1 MKLNIRKTKVI
12 ALFLTL
18 ILLVTSMPI
27 SAYAENSTG
36 ILTSYS
42 PADQATK
49 GCGIE
54 PKADVEATTVLAEI
68 VSRREE
74 NVKHFDIG
82 NGLYQAV
89 TYGTAVHRKDSN
101 GVWQDIDNRLVLNAQ
116 DNMYST
122 SDGRTRLSATT
133 NSSGSLISLSEDG
146 YTLSMSPISN
156 TLNTT
161 TMAEITN
168 HEELDFSSVE
178 GKSIEEASAV
188 RNTSSVRYQNVF
200 ASADI
205 EYILTSN
212 DVKENIIVKSP
223 QISYTYSFA
232 LSVQSLTAELQ
243 ETGEIVFHDIHT
255 NEIKYHIPAP
265 YMYDSLGS
273 VSHDV
278 EYSLETVSNGYVIT
292 ITADSSW
299 LNNAERAFPV
309 TIDPTI
315 QKAIVFDTFI
325 SSANPTENYG
335 SSSELWISPSRISFL
350 RCSMPTIPSGCQFYA
365 ANLYVYYYYYSY
377 ITDGELYAGVYQVMH
392 SWSENELTWN
402 IAQPSSTTYISST
415 RLSTG
420 YMSGARGAYS
430 GSPKTASFDVTT
442 AAASWYANPSSNF
455 GIALKYQ
462 SGTNSSVILKS
473 YEAGSEYR
481 AYFVITYTEPQIVNG
496 VYRIKNAQNGMYL
509 DTTGGG
515 VTAGTKIQQWSR
527 ASSDTNRN
535 QLFKITFVRT
545 IGSTEQL
552 NYYTIRPMTN
562 NRMGLDSLLGGTAQ
576 DVTIE
581 KMSTSDNWD
590 YILYNNLWIIS
601 KSGSYYTVK
610 NGRISDMS
618 YMTAPSNTINGAK
631 IFTNDSIT
639 DYSKWV
645 LEPYTGEEL
654 KGVGWI
660 SFASTLI
667 VGEQFS
673 YEAYMYDN
681 RIGIN
686 GPISYSVTNTDNSTT
701 DKATIDAMGRI
712 RALKPGTIKIK
723 ITYPSSTLI
732 WWWIVTIEESME
744 GLHLIKNRHYDR
756 YAQVDDNDAPGYA
769 NNGGIMEI
777 WPFNGENH
785 QKWIFT
791 HVGSGYYKITSA
803 VSGYAITVPSG
814 EETNDNVDL
823 ILTTYSGNDRQK
835 WKITLTS
842 HGSYKIKAKS
852 SEGYTSQD
860 LVMDMETNI
869 WYDDGLNIRQ
879 REYLD
884 NTSYKDEWIL
894 QKIKDKAI
902 IIVPGITCSSLQ
914 NENGTKVWLF
924 VGQQSQ
930 IACDEN
936 GNSVNSIYPY
946 NPDNYGV
953 LDMYKNV
960 FETLT
965 SNYSNE
971 YDVIFFAYDWRMTC
985 ADAAEKLEAL
995 TDYYDSCVIVAHS
1008 MGGIVASRYLSR
1020 SQANRNKVDKFISL
1034 GTPYTGAPKALYVM
1048 ETGKLMWITEAAL
1061 NLSEYAKN
1069 IPALYELFPNRQY
1082 FQRYSRF
1089 IEVDGASKN
1098 GYTDSWDYMKTLHWA
1113 KKNNGV
1119 VKPMFNAAET
1129 FHNSLYINGTHVA
1142 ERNDVDT
1149 YKIIG
1154 VGEDTITTVAFDAND
1169 KYDFYYYTSEGDGT
1183 VPTYSALNNVDKYS
1197 YKTYAFYKNH
1207 TDLIE
1212 YDGCINLII
1221 DIINEVP
1228 YVYYDPN
1235 TTVAS
1240 ASAISYNSEV
1250 IRYEDVQIVDNRITI
1265 VAKDILNLDIYTE
1278 SGCIVYSEGDQLFYN
1293 DIYGTKHR
1301 VGTVWSLGENSK
1313 QYVLFNGQYRIDNID
1328 IASENSSI
1336 RLDYCNYGLSENCVR
1351 YENINNK
1358 TKIQIKRWVSGMYAK
1373 DEINTECT

>member
-1 MKLNIRKTKVI
+1 MNVREIWRRVI
-12 ALFLTL
+12 QQF
-18 ILLVTSMPI
+18 P
-27 SAYAENSTG
+27 
-36 ILTSYS
+36 
-42 PADQATK
+42 
-49 GCGIE
+49 
-54 PKADVEATTVLAEI
+54 
-68 VSRREE
+68 
-74 NVKHFDIG
+74 
-82 NGLYQAV
+82 
-89 TYGTAVHRKDSN
+89 
-101 GVWQDIDNRLVLNAQ
+101 
-116 DNMYST
+116 
-122 SDGRTRLSATT
+122 
-133 NSSGSLISLSEDG
+133 
-146 YTLSMSPISN
+146 N

-243 ETGEIVFHDIHT
+243 ETGEIVFRDIHT

-377 ITDGELYAGVYQVMH
+377 ITDGGLYAGAYQVMH

-590 YILYNNLWIIS
+590 YILYNNLWSIS

-744 GLHLIKNRHYDR
+744 GLHFIKNRHYDR

-777 WPFNGENH
+777 WPLSGENH
-785 QKWIFT
+785 QRWNLT
-791 HVGSGYYKITSA
+791 HVGNGYYKIASQA
-803 VSGYAITVPSG
+803 SGYVITVPAG
-814 EETNDNVDL
+814 KETNDNVDL
-823 ILTTYSGNDRQK
+823 VLKPYTGSNNQK
-835 WKITLTS
+835 WRITLTS

-852 SEGYTSQD
+852 SESYTSKD
-860 LVMDMETNI
+860 LVMDLETNI
-869 WYDDGLNIRQ
+869 LYNNGLNIRQ

-884 NTSYKDEWIL
+884 NTSYKDEWFLYKTIL
-894 QKIKDKAI
+894 QSWNSDSNGVGYWTHNPSLYTEKIDL
-902 IIVPGITCSSLQ
+902 SS
-914 NENGTKVWLF
+914 TF
-924 VGQQSQ
+924 
-930 IACDEN
+930 
-936 GNSVNSIYPY
+936 
-946 NPDNYGV
+946 
-953 LDMYKNV
+953 
-960 FETLT
+960 
-965 SNYSNE
+965 
-971 YDVIFFAYDWRMTC
+971 
-985 ADAAEKLEAL
+985 
-995 TDYYDSCVIVAHS
+995 
-1008 MGGIVASRYLSR
+1008 
-1020 SQANRNKVDKFISL
+1020 
-1034 GTPYTGAPKALYVM
+1034 
-1048 ETGKLMWITEAAL
+1048 
-1061 NLSEYAKN
+1061 
-1069 IPALYELFPNRQY
+1069 Y
-1082 FQRYSRF
+1082 F
-1089 IEVDGASKN
+1089 
-1098 GYTDSWDYMKTLHWA
+1098 
-1113 KKNNGV
+1113 NNGV
-1119 VKPMFNAAET
+1119 NSAVNQWKNALCID
-1129 FHNSLYINGTHVA
+1129 FPSGI
-1142 ERNDVDT
+1142 
-1149 YKIIG
+1149 
-1154 VGEDTITTVAFDAND
+1154 EDTADIKCYGATKEYFQTFMNVEFDSTTVGLTSWS
-1169 KYDFYYYTSEGDGT
+1169 YYTDGT
-1183 VPTYSALNNVDKYS
+1183 TTYWGDSCKSIYRMASAKIYILSLGHDDPTQKEIVVHEFGHALGYFGHSQIKNNVMY
-1197 YKTYAFYKNH
+1197 
-1207 TDLIE
+1207 
-1212 YDGCINLII
+1212 
-1221 DIINEVP
+1221 P
-1228 YVYYDPN
+1228 YCH
-1235 TTVAS
+1235 S
-1240 ASAISYNSEV
+1240 A
-1250 IRYEDVQIVDNRITI
+1250 
-1265 VAKDILNLDIYTE
+1265 YTLKPE
-1278 SGCIVYSEGDQLFYN
+1278 EIAYLKQFYN
-1293 DIYGTKHR
+1293 
-1301 VGTVWSLGENSK
+1301 
-1313 QYVLFNGQYRIDNID
+1313 
-1328 IASENSSI
+1328 
-1336 RLDYCNYGLSENCVR
+1336 
-1351 YENINNK
+1351 
-1358 TKIQIKRWVSGMYAK
+1358 
-1373 DEINTECT
+1373 

>member
-1 MKLNIRKTKVI
+1 M
-12 ALFLTL
+12 
-18 ILLVTSMPI
+18 
-27 SAYAENSTG
+27 
-36 ILTSYS
+36 
-42 PADQATK
+42 
-49 GCGIE
+49 
-54 PKADVEATTVLAEI
+54 
-68 VSRREE
+68 
-74 NVKHFDIG
+74 
-82 NGLYQAV
+82 
-89 TYGTAVHRKDSN
+89 
-101 GVWQDIDNRLVLNAQ
+101 
-116 DNMYST
+116 
-122 SDGRTRLSATT
+122 
-133 NSSGSLISLSEDG
+133 
-146 YTLSMSPISN
+146 
-156 TLNTT
+156 
-161 TMAEITN
+161 
-168 HEELDFSSVE
+168 
-178 GKSIEEASAV
+178 
-188 RNTSSVRYQNVF
+188 
-200 ASADI
+200 
-205 EYILTSN
+205 
-212 DVKENIIVKSP
+212 
-223 QISYTYSFA
+223 
-232 LSVQSLTAELQ
+232 TAELQ
-243 ETGEIVFHDIHT
+243 ETGEIVFRDIHT

-377 ITDGELYAGVYQVMH
+377 ITDGGLYAGAYQVMH

-590 YILYNNLWIIS
+590 YILYNNLWSIS

-744 GLHLIKNRHYDR
+744 GLHFIKNRHYDR

-777 WPFNGENH
+777 WPLSGENH
-785 QKWIFT
+785 QRWNLT
-791 HVGSGYYKITSA
+791 HVGNGYYKIASQA
-803 VSGYAITVPSG
+803 SGYVITVPAG
-814 EETNDNVDL
+814 KETNDNVDL
-823 ILTTYSGNDRQK
+823 VLKPYTGSNNQK
-835 WKITLTS
+835 WRITLTS

-852 SEGYTSQD
+852 SESYTSKD
-860 LVMDMETNI
+860 LVMDLETNI
-869 WYDDGLNIRQ
+869 LYNNGLNIRQ

-884 NTSYKDEWIL
+884 NTSYKDEWFLYKTIL
-894 QKIKDKAI
+894 QSWNSDSNGVGYWTHNPSLYTEKIDL
-902 IIVPGITCSSLQ
+902 SS
-914 NENGTKVWLF
+914 TF
-924 VGQQSQ
+924 
-930 IACDEN
+930 
-936 GNSVNSIYPY
+936 
-946 NPDNYGV
+946 
-953 LDMYKNV
+953 
-960 FETLT
+960 
-965 SNYSNE
+965 
-971 YDVIFFAYDWRMTC
+971 
-985 ADAAEKLEAL
+985 
-995 TDYYDSCVIVAHS
+995 
-1008 MGGIVASRYLSR
+1008 
-1020 SQANRNKVDKFISL
+1020 
-1034 GTPYTGAPKALYVM
+1034 
-1048 ETGKLMWITEAAL
+1048 
-1061 NLSEYAKN
+1061 
-1069 IPALYELFPNRQY
+1069 Y
-1082 FQRYSRF
+1082 F
-1089 IEVDGASKN
+1089 
-1098 GYTDSWDYMKTLHWA
+1098 
-1113 KKNNGV
+1113 NNGV
-1119 VKPMFNAAET
+1119 NSAVNQWKNALCID
-1129 FHNSLYINGTHVA
+1129 FPSGI
-1142 ERNDVDT
+1142 
-1149 YKIIG
+1149 
-1154 VGEDTITTVAFDAND
+1154 EDTADIKCYGATKEFFQTFMNVEFDSTTVGL
-1169 KYDFYYYTSEGDGT
+1169 TSWSYSSDGT
-1183 VPTYSALNNVDKYS
+1183 TTYWGDSCKSIYRMSSAKIYILSLGYDDPTQKEIVVHEFGHALGYFGHSQIKNNVMY
-1197 YKTYAFYKNH
+1197 
-1207 TDLIE
+1207 
-1212 YDGCINLII
+1212 
-1221 DIINEVP
+1221 P
-1228 YVYYDPN
+1228 YCH
-1235 TTVAS
+1235 S
-1240 ASAISYNSEV
+1240 A
-1250 IRYEDVQIVDNRITI
+1250 
-1265 VAKDILNLDIYTE
+1265 YTLKPE
-1278 SGCIVYSEGDQLFYN
+1278 EIAYLKQFYN
-1293 DIYGTKHR
+1293 
-1301 VGTVWSLGENSK
+1301 
-1313 QYVLFNGQYRIDNID
+1313 
-1328 IASENSSI
+1328 
-1336 RLDYCNYGLSENCVR
+1336 
-1351 YENINNK
+1351 
-1358 TKIQIKRWVSGMYAK
+1358 
-1373 DEINTECT
+1373 

>member
-1 MKLNIRKTKVI
+1 MNVREIWRRVI
-12 ALFLTL
+12 QQF
-18 ILLVTSMPI
+18 P
-27 SAYAENSTG
+27 
-36 ILTSYS
+36 
-42 PADQATK
+42 
-49 GCGIE
+49 
-54 PKADVEATTVLAEI
+54 
-68 VSRREE
+68 
-74 NVKHFDIG
+74 
-82 NGLYQAV
+82 
-89 TYGTAVHRKDSN
+89 
-101 GVWQDIDNRLVLNAQ
+101 
-116 DNMYST
+116 
-122 SDGRTRLSATT
+122 
-133 NSSGSLISLSEDG
+133 
-146 YTLSMSPISN
+146 N

-243 ETGEIVFHDIHT
+243 ETGEIVFRDIHT

-335 SSSELWISPSRISFL
+335 YSSELWISPSRISLL

-377 ITDGELYAGVYQVMH
+377 ITDGGLYAGAYQVMH

-590 YILYNNLWIIS
+590 YILYNNLWSIS

-744 GLHLIKNRHYDR
+744 GLHFIKNRHYDR

-777 WPFNGENH
+777 WPLSGENH
-785 QKWIFT
+785 QRWNLT
-791 HVGSGYYKITSA
+791 HVGNGYYKIASQA
-803 VSGYAITVPSG
+803 SGYVITVPAG
-814 EETNDNVDL
+814 KETNDNVDL
-823 ILTTYSGNDRQK
+823 VLKPYTGSNNQK
-835 WKITLTS
+835 WRITLTS

-852 SEGYTSQD
+852 SESYTSKD
-860 LVMDMETNI
+860 LVMDLETNI
-869 WYDDGLNIRQ
+869 LYNNGLNIRQ

-884 NTSYKDEWIL
+884 NTSYKDEWFLYKTIL
-894 QKIKDKAI
+894 QSWNSDSNGVGYWTHNPSLYTEKIDL
-902 IIVPGITCSSLQ
+902 SS
-914 NENGTKVWLF
+914 TF
-924 VGQQSQ
+924 
-930 IACDEN
+930 
-936 GNSVNSIYPY
+936 
-946 NPDNYGV
+946 
-953 LDMYKNV
+953 
-960 FETLT
+960 
-965 SNYSNE
+965 
-971 YDVIFFAYDWRMTC
+971 
-985 ADAAEKLEAL
+985 
-995 TDYYDSCVIVAHS
+995 
-1008 MGGIVASRYLSR
+1008 
-1020 SQANRNKVDKFISL
+1020 
-1034 GTPYTGAPKALYVM
+1034 
-1048 ETGKLMWITEAAL
+1048 
-1061 NLSEYAKN
+1061 
-1069 IPALYELFPNRQY
+1069 Y
-1082 FQRYSRF
+1082 F
-1089 IEVDGASKN
+1089 
-1098 GYTDSWDYMKTLHWA
+1098 
-1113 KKNNGV
+1113 NNGV
-1119 VKPMFNAAET
+1119 NSAVNQWKNALCID
-1129 FHNSLYINGTHVA
+1129 FPSGI
-1142 ERNDVDT
+1142 
-1149 YKIIG
+1149 
-1154 VGEDTITTVAFDAND
+1154 EDTADIKCYGATKEYFQTFMNVEFDSTTVGLTSWS
-1169 KYDFYYYTSEGDGT
+1169 YYTDGT
-1183 VPTYSALNNVDKYS
+1183 TTYWGDSCKSIYRMASAKIYILSLGHDDPTQKEIVVHEFGHALGYFGHSQIKNNVMY
-1197 YKTYAFYKNH
+1197 
-1207 TDLIE
+1207 
-1212 YDGCINLII
+1212 
-1221 DIINEVP
+1221 P
-1228 YVYYDPN
+1228 YCH
-1235 TTVAS
+1235 S
-1240 ASAISYNSEV
+1240 A
-1250 IRYEDVQIVDNRITI
+1250 
-1265 VAKDILNLDIYTE
+1265 YTLKPE
-1278 SGCIVYSEGDQLFYN
+1278 EIAYLKQFYN
-1293 DIYGTKHR
+1293 
-1301 VGTVWSLGENSK
+1301 
-1313 QYVLFNGQYRIDNID
+1313 
-1328 IASENSSI
+1328 
-1336 RLDYCNYGLSENCVR
+1336 
-1351 YENINNK
+1351 
-1358 TKIQIKRWVSGMYAK
+1358 
-1373 DEINTECT
+1373 

>member
-1 MKLNIRKTKVI
+1 
-12 ALFLTL
+12 
-18 ILLVTSMPI
+18 
-27 SAYAENSTG
+27 
-36 ILTSYS
+36 
-42 PADQATK
+42 
-49 GCGIE
+49 
-54 PKADVEATTVLAEI
+54 
-68 VSRREE
+68 
-74 NVKHFDIG
+74 
-82 NGLYQAV
+82 
-89 TYGTAVHRKDSN
+89 
-101 GVWQDIDNRLVLNAQ
+101 
-116 DNMYST
+116 
-122 SDGRTRLSATT
+122 
-133 NSSGSLISLSEDG
+133 
-146 YTLSMSPISN
+146 
-156 TLNTT
+156 
-161 TMAEITN
+161 
-168 HEELDFSSVE
+168 
-178 GKSIEEASAV
+178 
-188 RNTSSVRYQNVF
+188 
-200 ASADI
+200 
-205 EYILTSN
+205 
-212 DVKENIIVKSP
+212 
-223 QISYTYSFA
+223 
-232 LSVQSLTAELQ
+232 
-243 ETGEIVFHDIHT
+243 
-255 NEIKYHIPAP
+255 
-265 YMYDSLGS
+265 MYDSLGS

-377 ITDGELYAGVYQVMH
+377 ITDGGLYAGAYQVMH

-590 YILYNNLWIIS
+590 YILYNNLWSIS

-744 GLHLIKNRHYDR
+744 GLHFIKNRHYDR

-777 WPFNGENH
+777 WPLSGENH
-785 QKWIFT
+785 QRWNLT
-791 HVGSGYYKITSA
+791 HVGNGYYKIASQA
-803 VSGYAITVPSG
+803 SGYVITVPAG
-814 EETNDNVDL
+814 KETNDNVDL
-823 ILTTYSGNDRQK
+823 VLKPYTGSNNQK
-835 WKITLTS
+835 WRITLTS

-852 SEGYTSQD
+852 SESYTSKD
-860 LVMDMETNI
+860 LVMDLETNI
-869 WYDDGLNIRQ
+869 LYNNGLNIRQ

-884 NTSYKDEWIL
+884 NTSYKDEWFLYKTIL
-894 QKIKDKAI
+894 QSWNSDSNGVGYWTHNPSLYTEKIDL
-902 IIVPGITCSSLQ
+902 SS
-914 NENGTKVWLF
+914 TF
-924 VGQQSQ
+924 
-930 IACDEN
+930 
-936 GNSVNSIYPY
+936 
-946 NPDNYGV
+946 
-953 LDMYKNV
+953 
-960 FETLT
+960 
-965 SNYSNE
+965 
-971 YDVIFFAYDWRMTC
+971 
-985 ADAAEKLEAL
+985 
-995 TDYYDSCVIVAHS
+995 
-1008 MGGIVASRYLSR
+1008 
-1020 SQANRNKVDKFISL
+1020 
-1034 GTPYTGAPKALYVM
+1034 
-1048 ETGKLMWITEAAL
+1048 
-1061 NLSEYAKN
+1061 
-1069 IPALYELFPNRQY
+1069 Y
-1082 FQRYSRF
+1082 F
-1089 IEVDGASKN
+1089 
-1098 GYTDSWDYMKTLHWA
+1098 
-1113 KKNNGV
+1113 NNGV
-1119 VKPMFNAAET
+1119 NSAVNQWKNALCID
-1129 FHNSLYINGTHVA
+1129 FPSGI
-1142 ERNDVDT
+1142 
-1149 YKIIG
+1149 
-1154 VGEDTITTVAFDAND
+1154 EDTADIKCYGATKEYFQTFMNVEFDSTTVGLTSWS
-1169 KYDFYYYTSEGDGT
+1169 YYTDGT
-1183 VPTYSALNNVDKYS
+1183 TTYWGDSCKSIYRMASAKIYILSLGHDDPTQKEIVVHEFGHALGYFGHSQIKNNVMY
-1197 YKTYAFYKNH
+1197 
-1207 TDLIE
+1207 
-1212 YDGCINLII
+1212 
-1221 DIINEVP
+1221 P
-1228 YVYYDPN
+1228 YCH
-1235 TTVAS
+1235 S
-1240 ASAISYNSEV
+1240 A
-1250 IRYEDVQIVDNRITI
+1250 
-1265 VAKDILNLDIYTE
+1265 YTLKPE
-1278 SGCIVYSEGDQLFYN
+1278 EIAYLKQFYN
-1293 DIYGTKHR
+1293 
-1301 VGTVWSLGENSK
+1301 
-1313 QYVLFNGQYRIDNID
+1313 
-1328 IASENSSI
+1328 
-1336 RLDYCNYGLSENCVR
+1336 
-1351 YENINNK
+1351 
-1358 TKIQIKRWVSGMYAK
+1358 
-1373 DEINTECT
+1373 

>member
-1 MKLNIRKTKVI
+1 
-12 ALFLTL
+12 
-18 ILLVTSMPI
+18 
-27 SAYAENSTG
+27 
-36 ILTSYS
+36 
-42 PADQATK
+42 
-49 GCGIE
+49 
-54 PKADVEATTVLAEI
+54 
-68 VSRREE
+68 
-74 NVKHFDIG
+74 
-82 NGLYQAV
+82 
-89 TYGTAVHRKDSN
+89 
-101 GVWQDIDNRLVLNAQ
+101 
-116 DNMYST
+116 
-122 SDGRTRLSATT
+122 
-133 NSSGSLISLSEDG
+133 
-146 YTLSMSPISN
+146 
-156 TLNTT
+156 
-161 TMAEITN
+161 
-168 HEELDFSSVE
+168 
-178 GKSIEEASAV
+178 
-188 RNTSSVRYQNVF
+188 
-200 ASADI
+200 
-205 EYILTSN
+205 
-212 DVKENIIVKSP
+212 
-223 QISYTYSFA
+223 
-232 LSVQSLTAELQ
+232 
-243 ETGEIVFHDIHT
+243 
-255 NEIKYHIPAP
+255 
-265 YMYDSLGS
+265 MYDSLGS

-377 ITDGELYAGVYQVMH
+377 ITDGGLYAGAYQVMH

-590 YILYNNLWIIS
+590 YILYNNLWSIS

-732 WWWIVTIEESME
+732 WWLIVTIEESME
-744 GLHLIKNRHYDR
+744 GLHFIKNRHYDR

-777 WPFNGENH
+777 WPLSGENH
-785 QKWIFT
+785 QRWNLT
-791 HVGSGYYKITSA
+791 HVGNGYYKIASQA
-803 VSGYAITVPSG
+803 SGYVITVPAG
-814 EETNDNVDL
+814 KETNDNVDL
-823 ILTTYSGNDRQK
+823 VLKPYTGSNNQK
-835 WKITLTS
+835 WRITLTS

-852 SEGYTSQD
+852 SESYTSKD
-860 LVMDMETNI
+860 LVLDLETNI
-869 WYDDGLNIRQ
+869 LYNNGLNIRQ

-884 NTSYKDEWIL
+884 NTSYKDEWFLYKTIL
-894 QKIKDKAI
+894 QSWNSDSNGVGYWTHNPSLYTEKIDL
-902 IIVPGITCSSLQ
+902 SS
-914 NENGTKVWLF
+914 TF
-924 VGQQSQ
+924 
-930 IACDEN
+930 
-936 GNSVNSIYPY
+936 
-946 NPDNYGV
+946 
-953 LDMYKNV
+953 
-960 FETLT
+960 
-965 SNYSNE
+965 
-971 YDVIFFAYDWRMTC
+971 
-985 ADAAEKLEAL
+985 
-995 TDYYDSCVIVAHS
+995 
-1008 MGGIVASRYLSR
+1008 
-1020 SQANRNKVDKFISL
+1020 
-1034 GTPYTGAPKALYVM
+1034 
-1048 ETGKLMWITEAAL
+1048 
-1061 NLSEYAKN
+1061 
-1069 IPALYELFPNRQY
+1069 Y
-1082 FQRYSRF
+1082 F
-1089 IEVDGASKN
+1089 
-1098 GYTDSWDYMKTLHWA
+1098 
-1113 KKNNGV
+1113 NNGV
-1119 VKPMFNAAET
+1119 NSAVNQWKNALCID
-1129 FHNSLYINGTHVA
+1129 FPSGI
-1142 ERNDVDT
+1142 
-1149 YKIIG
+1149 
-1154 VGEDTITTVAFDAND
+1154 EDTADIKCYGATKEYFQTFMNVEFDSTTVGLTSWS
-1169 KYDFYYYTSEGDGT
+1169 YYTDGT
-1183 VPTYSALNNVDKYS
+1183 TTYWGDSCKSIYRMASAKIYILSLGHDDPTQKEIVVHEFGHALGYFGHSQIKNNVMY
-1197 YKTYAFYKNH
+1197 
-1207 TDLIE
+1207 
-1212 YDGCINLII
+1212 
-1221 DIINEVP
+1221 P
-1228 YVYYDPN
+1228 YCH
-1235 TTVAS
+1235 S
-1240 ASAISYNSEV
+1240 A
-1250 IRYEDVQIVDNRITI
+1250 
-1265 VAKDILNLDIYTE
+1265 YTLKPE
-1278 SGCIVYSEGDQLFYN
+1278 EIAYLKQFYN
-1293 DIYGTKHR
+1293 
-1301 VGTVWSLGENSK
+1301 
-1313 QYVLFNGQYRIDNID
+1313 
-1328 IASENSSI
+1328 
-1336 RLDYCNYGLSENCVR
+1336 
-1351 YENINNK
+1351 
-1358 TKIQIKRWVSGMYAK
+1358 
-1373 DEINTECT
+1373 

>member
-1 MKLNIRKTKVI
+1 M
-12 ALFLTL
+12 
-18 ILLVTSMPI
+18 
-27 SAYAENSTG
+27 
-36 ILTSYS
+36 
-42 PADQATK
+42 
-49 GCGIE
+49 
-54 PKADVEATTVLAEI
+54 
-68 VSRREE
+68 
-74 NVKHFDIG
+74 
-82 NGLYQAV
+82 
-89 TYGTAVHRKDSN
+89 
-101 GVWQDIDNRLVLNAQ
+101 
-116 DNMYST
+116 
-122 SDGRTRLSATT
+122 
-133 NSSGSLISLSEDG
+133 
-146 YTLSMSPISN
+146 
-156 TLNTT
+156 
-161 TMAEITN
+161 
-168 HEELDFSSVE
+168 
-178 GKSIEEASAV
+178 
-188 RNTSSVRYQNVF
+188 
-200 ASADI
+200 
-205 EYILTSN
+205 
-212 DVKENIIVKSP
+212 
-223 QISYTYSFA
+223 
-232 LSVQSLTAELQ
+232 TAELQ
-243 ETGEIVFHDIHT
+243 ETGEIVFRDIHT

-377 ITDGELYAGVYQVMH
+377 ITDGGLYAGAYQVMH

-590 YILYNNLWIIS
+590 YILYNNLWSIS

-744 GLHLIKNRHYDR
+744 GLHFIKNRHYDR

-777 WPFNGENH
+777 WPLSGENH
-785 QKWIFT
+785 QRWNLT
-791 HVGSGYYKITSA
+791 HVGNGYYKIASQA
-803 VSGYAITVPSG
+803 SGYVITVPAG
-814 EETNDNVDL
+814 KETNDNVDL
-823 ILTTYSGNDRQK
+823 VLKPYTGSNNQK
-835 WKITLTS
+835 WRITLTS

-852 SEGYTSQD
+852 SESYTSKD
-860 LVMDMETNI
+860 LVMDLETNI
-869 WYDDGLNIRQ
+869 LYNNGLNIRQ

-884 NTSYKDEWIL
+884 NTSYKDEWFLYKTIL
-894 QKIKDKAI
+894 QSWNSDSNGVGYWTHNPSLYTEKIDL
-902 IIVPGITCSSLQ
+902 SS
-914 NENGTKVWLF
+914 TF
-924 VGQQSQ
+924 
-930 IACDEN
+930 
-936 GNSVNSIYPY
+936 
-946 NPDNYGV
+946 
-953 LDMYKNV
+953 
-960 FETLT
+960 
-965 SNYSNE
+965 
-971 YDVIFFAYDWRMTC
+971 
-985 ADAAEKLEAL
+985 
-995 TDYYDSCVIVAHS
+995 
-1008 MGGIVASRYLSR
+1008 
-1020 SQANRNKVDKFISL
+1020 
-1034 GTPYTGAPKALYVM
+1034 
-1048 ETGKLMWITEAAL
+1048 
-1061 NLSEYAKN
+1061 
-1069 IPALYELFPNRQY
+1069 Y
-1082 FQRYSRF
+1082 F
-1089 IEVDGASKN
+1089 
-1098 GYTDSWDYMKTLHWA
+1098 
-1113 KKNNGV
+1113 NNGV
-1119 VKPMFNAAET
+1119 NSAVNQWKNALCID
-1129 FHNSLYINGTHVA
+1129 FPSGI
-1142 ERNDVDT
+1142 
-1149 YKIIG
+1149 
-1154 VGEDTITTVAFDAND
+1154 EDTADIKCYGATKEFFQTFMNVEFDSTTVGLTSWSCYSDGPTTYWGDSCKSIYRMSSA
-1169 KYDFYYYTSEGDGT
+1169 KIYILSLGYDD
-1183 VPTYSALNNVDKYS
+1183 PTQKEIVVHEFGHALGYFGHSQIKNNVMY
-1197 YKTYAFYKNH
+1197 
-1207 TDLIE
+1207 
-1212 YDGCINLII
+1212 
-1221 DIINEVP
+1221 P
-1228 YVYYDPN
+1228 YCH
-1235 TTVAS
+1235 S
-1240 ASAISYNSEV
+1240 A
-1250 IRYEDVQIVDNRITI
+1250 
-1265 VAKDILNLDIYTE
+1265 YTLKPE
-1278 SGCIVYSEGDQLFYN
+1278 EIAYLKQFYN
-1293 DIYGTKHR
+1293 
-1301 VGTVWSLGENSK
+1301 
-1313 QYVLFNGQYRIDNID
+1313 
-1328 IASENSSI
+1328 
-1336 RLDYCNYGLSENCVR
+1336 
-1351 YENINNK
+1351 
-1358 TKIQIKRWVSGMYAK
+1358 
-1373 DEINTECT
+1373 

>member
-42 PADQATK
+42 PADQATE

-122 SDGRTRLSATT
+122 SDGRTRLSATA
-133 NSSGSLISLSEDG
+133 NSSDPLISLSENG
-146 YTLSMSPISN
+146 YTISMSPISN
-156 TLNTT
+156 ILNTT

-223 QISYTYSFA
+223 QISYTYSFV

-243 ETGEIVFHDIHT
+243 ETGEIVFRDIHT

-278 EYSLETVSNGYVIT
+278 EYSLETVRNGYIIT

-377 ITDGELYAGVYQVMH
+377 ITDGELYAGAYQVMH

-590 YILYNNLWIIS
+590 YILYNNLWSIS

-654 KGVGWI
+654 NGVGWI

-667 VGEQFS
+667 VGERFS

-744 GLHLIKNRHYDR
+744 GLHFIKNRHYDR

-777 WPFNGENH
+777 WPLSGENH
-785 QKWIFT
+785 QRWNLT
-791 HVGSGYYKITSA
+791 HVGNGYYKIASQA
-803 VSGYAITVPSG
+803 SGYVITVPAG
-814 EETNDNVDL
+814 KETNDNVDL
-823 ILTTYSGNDRQK
+823 VLKPYTGSNNQK
-835 WKITLTS
+835 WRITLTS

-852 SEGYTSQD
+852 SESYTSKD
-860 LVMDMETNI
+860 LVMDLETNI
-869 WYDDGLNIRQ
+869 LYNNGLNIRQ

-884 NTSYKDEWIL
+884 NTSYKDEWFLYKTIL
-894 QKIKDKAI
+894 QSWNSDSNGVGYWTHNPSLYTEKIDL
-902 IIVPGITCSSLQ
+902 SS
-914 NENGTKVWLF
+914 TF
-924 VGQQSQ
+924 
-930 IACDEN
+930 
-936 GNSVNSIYPY
+936 
-946 NPDNYGV
+946 
-953 LDMYKNV
+953 
-960 FETLT
+960 
-965 SNYSNE
+965 
-971 YDVIFFAYDWRMTC
+971 
-985 ADAAEKLEAL
+985 
-995 TDYYDSCVIVAHS
+995 
-1008 MGGIVASRYLSR
+1008 
-1020 SQANRNKVDKFISL
+1020 
-1034 GTPYTGAPKALYVM
+1034 
-1048 ETGKLMWITEAAL
+1048 
-1061 NLSEYAKN
+1061 
-1069 IPALYELFPNRQY
+1069 Y
-1082 FQRYSRF
+1082 F
-1089 IEVDGASKN
+1089 
-1098 GYTDSWDYMKTLHWA
+1098 
-1113 KKNNGV
+1113 NNGV
-1119 VKPMFNAAET
+1119 NSAVNQWKNALCID
-1129 FHNSLYINGTHVA
+1129 FPSGI
-1142 ERNDVDT
+1142 
-1149 YKIIG
+1149 
-1154 VGEDTITTVAFDAND
+1154 EDTADIKCYGATKEFFQTFMNVEFDSTTVGL
-1169 KYDFYYYTSEGDGT
+1169 TSWSCYSDGT
-1183 VPTYSALNNVDKYS
+1183 TTYWGDSCKSIYRMSSAKIYILSLGYDDPTQKEIVVHEFGHALGYFGHSQIKNNVMY
-1197 YKTYAFYKNH
+1197 
-1207 TDLIE
+1207 
-1212 YDGCINLII
+1212 
-1221 DIINEVP
+1221 P
-1228 YVYYDPN
+1228 YCH
-1235 TTVAS
+1235 S
-1240 ASAISYNSEV
+1240 A
-1250 IRYEDVQIVDNRITI
+1250 
-1265 VAKDILNLDIYTE
+1265 YTLKPE
-1278 SGCIVYSEGDQLFYN
+1278 EIAYLKQFYN
-1293 DIYGTKHR
+1293 
-1301 VGTVWSLGENSK
+1301 
-1313 QYVLFNGQYRIDNID
+1313 
-1328 IASENSSI
+1328 
-1336 RLDYCNYGLSENCVR
+1336 
-1351 YENINNK
+1351 
-1358 TKIQIKRWVSGMYAK
+1358 
-1373 DEINTECT
+1373 

>member
-42 PADQATK
+42 PADQATE
-49 GCGIE
+49 GCGVE

-212 DVKENIIVKSP
+212 DIKENIIVKSP

-243 ETGEIVFHDIHT
+243 ETGEIVFRDIHT

-377 ITDGELYAGVYQVMH
+377 ITDGGLYAGAYQVMH

-545 IGSTEQL
+545 ISSTEQL

-590 YILYNNLWIIS
+590 NILYNNLWVIS
-601 KSGSYYTVK
+601 KSGSYYTFK
-610 NGRISDMS
+610 NGRVSDMS
-618 YMTAPSNTINGAK
+618 YMTAPSNTTNGAK

-744 GLHLIKNRHYDR
+744 GLHFIKNRHYDR

-777 WPFNGENH
+777 WPLSGENH
-785 QKWIFT
+785 QRWNLT
-791 HVGSGYYKITSA
+791 HVGNGYYKIASQA
-803 VSGYAITVPSG
+803 SGYVITVPAG
-814 EETNDNVDL
+814 KETNDNVDL
-823 ILTTYSGNDRQK
+823 VLKPYTGSNNQK
-835 WKITLTS
+835 WRITLTS

-852 SEGYTSQD
+852 SESYTAKD
-860 LVMDMETNI
+860 LVMDMETSI
-869 WYDDGLNIRQ
+869 FYTDGLNVRQ
-879 REYLD
+879 RDYVD
-884 NTSYKDEWIL
+884 NTSYRDEWFCIRML
-894 QKIKDKAI
+894 PTNGDELVYSPSAWTGRPSSNNNCYAYALNNQVREPSGNI
-902 IIVPGITCSSLQ
+902 IWFKQQPGEYYNNHRGSCAPIPQGYQSPPSVIVNS
-914 NENGTKVWLF
+914 V
-924 VGQQSQ
+924 QQ
-930 IACDEN
+930 DFN
-936 GNSVNSIYPY
+936 KYNSVNGTSLSFTPIGRYETCPVGTYKVALVVSNSDYHWYRQDADGLWSHKRGTTPVKRTDESGELIIDPMIADRDDYSTFVGFFAVKPWNNIY
-946 NPDNYGV
+946 NSSKGV
-953 LDMYKNV
+953 
-960 FETLT
+960 TLV
-965 SNYSNE
+965 SE
-971 YDVIFFAYDWRMTC
+971 DVIFTTINDTQLSNIQIGMTYSEVTETLNSKGI
-985 ADAAEKLEAL
+985 DIGSGSIIQQ
-995 TDYYDSCVIVAHS
+995 YRSS
-1008 MGGIVASRYLSR
+1008 GGVL
-1020 SQANRNKVDKFISL
+1020 
-1034 GTPYTGAPKALYVM
+1034 YTF
-1048 ETGKLMWITEAAL
+1048 
-1061 NLSEYAKN
+1061 EYAST
-1069 IPALYELFPNRQY
+1069 EVG
-1082 FQRYSRF
+1082 F
-1089 IEVDGASKN
+1089 IVS
-1098 GYTDSWDYMKTLHWA
+1098 
-1113 KKNNGV
+1113 
-1119 VKPMFNAAET
+1119 
-1129 FHNSLYINGTHVA
+1129 
-1142 ERNDVDT
+1142 
-1149 YKIIG
+1149 KIIIG
-1154 VGEDTITTVAFDAND
+1154 GEG
-1169 KYDFYYYTSEGDGT
+1169 K
-1183 VPTYSALNNVDKYS
+1183 
-1197 YKTYAFYKNH
+1197 
-1207 TDLIE
+1207 
-1212 YDGCINLII
+1212 
-1221 DIINEVP
+1221 
-1228 YVYYDPN
+1228 
-1235 TTVAS
+1235 
-1240 ASAISYNSEV
+1240 
-1250 IRYEDVQIVDNRITI
+1250 
-1265 VAKDILNLDIYTE
+1265 
-1278 SGCIVYSEGDQLFYN
+1278 
-1293 DIYGTKHR
+1293 
-1301 VGTVWSLGENSK
+1301 
-1313 QYVLFNGQYRIDNID
+1313 
-1328 IASENSSI
+1328 
-1336 RLDYCNYGLSENCVR
+1336 
-1351 YENINNK
+1351 
-1358 TKIQIKRWVSGMYAK
+1358 
-1373 DEINTECT
+1373 